1 MLISTWRVTALLLVF
16 VNLASGLERNRLGAS
31 PYYLNHDDCP
41 ERCSISGPE
50 PGNWSVY
57 QDLTQLRKCQETMF
71 FAFSLFDPIDEDSTH
86 RIHACTSFGP
96 DFSLLPNAT
105 TIQAAASSPIS
116 VDYEIGWHK
125 DGLELAA
132 SGIRSIT
139 RQARHYLTHGHGTTD
154 GPAIMFAQSGQAT
167 LGLYVGESL
176 GSQVIG
182 SSALQMLE
190 NSLDNLNVTGS
201 SLAMQLCVPDAGNAH
216 SFGLMVTSNGT
227 FASIQNAVQSWANGT
242 CLSFPES
249 TTMTGQALYTK
260 PLDVLT
266 DVKNSTR
273 PAKPVSTSSEH
284 GRRHQHLHVR
294 AECRTT
300 RVESGDSCAKLAQR
314 CGISASDFTKYNP
327 GSKFCAGLVPKQ
339 HVCCSKGDL
348 PDLRPTKNKDGSC
361 HAYKVDKGDNCAS
374 IAVENGL
381 KVEDLEKFN
390 KKTWGWAGC
399 KRLFYQTVMC
409 LSEGTPPF
417 PDEIANANCGPQ
429 KPGTKKT
436 GDTTD
441 ISDLNPCPLNACCN
455 IWGQC
460 GITKEFCTDTSTG
473 APGTAREGTNGC
485 ISNCGTKIVN
495 SGGGGTIKIGYF
507 QGYGM
512 GRPCLY
518 QDASQ
523 IDTSKYTHLHFAF
536 GTLTKDF
543 DVEVGDKLSQYQ
555 FKNFARLTGV
565 KRILSFGGWDF
576 SALPATYSIFREGVK
591 PANRLNMAKKIAAF
605 IVKHKLDG
613 VDIDWEYPG
622 APDIPGIPPADKDEG
637 KNYLAFL
644 VVLKNLLKGK
654 SVSIAAPSSYWYLK
668 QYPIKDIGKV
678 VDYIVYMTYDLH
690 GQWDT
695 ENSHSQEGCVFGNC
709 LRSQVNLTET
719 QYSLAMITKAG
730 VPSNKVIVGVTS
742 YGRSFKM
749 ASAGC
754 YGPDCFYTGSKIH
767 SDAKEGKCTGQ
778 AGYIADAEIA
788 EILKDKSRVV
798 KHFVDSTSHS
808 DILVYDNTEWVSYMS
823 PSTKMARETVYKA
836 FGMGG
841 TTDWAVDLQEYH
853 DVPKPSK
860 SWAIFKEDAASG
872 YDPLLDNERT
882 GNWTKMNCHSPVMRD
897 FKGYTAPEV
906 WREAG
911 TDGAWKDL
919 LKIWYDLDE
928 KRGYTLS
935 ESITLNLRMTPRPN
949 CHQLKDTECD
959 QLAECIQEMNSDVS
973 GPAGVFIVNS
983 IARIHKMYSSYYDA
997 VTEAAVFISF
1007 DLDAF
1012 GNKFAP
1018 IPEAEDKTWIL
1029 VLVDLLTWG
1038 TSSIAA
1044 PFFNS
1049 KLRELP
1055 YFMGNPNTHDN
1066 IKDTT
1071 MTFIGQSTTV
1081 AKDLVSGVESDT
1093 TWTVEKRDDFKSY
1106 MGQVLDGWQKLA
1118 NASVASLFNGS
1129 DPESVKTLWS
1139 LISDGKMIQAGVKGD
1154 GSKIIKDDGV
1164 STIDLRKHVAKTF
1177 YGYII
1182 PTVWR
1187 VSETYAFILDSG
1199 YDCYAEYPS
1208 EDYVTKEAMDAT
1220 STCYG
1225 GRRYYLVYPK
1235 EDNIGGCINDCTWNG
1250 QCSTTCKKNKFIAPP
1265 GLSTLNATSF
1275 GGITAQDLVV
1285 GSVRT
1290 YEQNGKKNTAKY
1302 DDLVAGDLNT
1312 DDLLNLDVTTPGIMR
1327 LPVCSPERAYQSWDT
1342 TSKGSSAFYPCD
1354 IPPGQRSCKASTFTY
1369 KDDTSNASPL
1379 ASDCEIMIS
1388 NFQNDGSTKWTTQTA
1403 DRQHRELGHYGTCAF
1418 GVEATKLN
1426 GNIHFHFGGGDLTEA
1441 ITTAIKKFKKNGKIG
1456 ASGTVDCAGN
1466 TSKSQPVLWGIYH
1479 HS

>member
-1 MLISTWRVTALLLVF
+1 MLISTWRVAALLLTF
-16 VNLASGLERNRLGAS
+16 VNLASGLGANKWGAS
-31 PYYLNHDDCP
+31 PYQLNHDDCP

-71 FAFSLFDPIDEDSTH
+71 FAFSLFDPIDEHSTH

-96 DFSLLPNAT
+96 DFSRLPNAT
-105 TIQAAASSPIS
+105 TIQTAASSP
-116 VDYEIGWHK
+116 VHVNYEIGWHK
-125 DGLELAA
+125 DGFELAA
-132 SGIRSIT
+132 AGIRSIT
-139 RQARHYLTHGHGTTD
+139 RQARHYLTHGHGTAN

-167 LGLYVGESL
+167 LGIYVGDSL

-190 NSLDNLNVTGS
+190 NNLDSLNVTGS
-201 SLAMQLCVPDAGNAH
+201 NLAMQLCVPDAGNAH

-249 TTMTGQALYTK
+249 TNMTGQVVYTK

-273 PAKPVSTSSEH
+273 PAKPVSTSNEH
-284 GRRHQHLHVR
+284 GRRHQHLHIR
-294 AECRTT
+294 AECTTT

-327 GSKFCAGLVPKQ
+327 ESKFCAQLVPKQ

-361 HAYKVDKGDNCAS
+361 HAYKVDKEDNCAS

-460 GITKEFCTDTSTG
+460 GITKEFCTDTNTG
-473 APGTAREGTNGC
+473 APGTAKEGTNGC

-555 FKNFARLTGV
+555 FKTFVDLTGV

-591 PANRLNMAKKIAAF
+591 PANRLKMANKIAAF
-605 IVKHKLDG
+605 IVKHDLDG

-622 APDIPGIPPADKDEG
+622 APDIPGIPPAEKDEG

-695 ENSHSQEGCVFGNC
+695 ENSHSQEGCAFGNC

-749 ASAGC
+749 AKAGC

-778 AGYIADAEIA
+778 AGYIADAEIQ

-808 DILVYDNTEWVSYMS
+808 DILVYDDTEWVSYMS
-823 PSTKMARETVYKA
+823 PSTKKARESVYKG

-853 DVPKPSK
+853 DVPRPSK
-860 SWAIFKEDAASG
+860 SWAIFKEDVARD
-872 YDPLLDNERT
+872 YDPKLDNERT
-882 GNWTKMNCHSPVMRD
+882 GNWTDLDCSSDVIQHI
-897 FKGYTAPEV
+897 KGKSAPAAWKESG
-906 WREAG
+906 A
-911 TDGAWKDL
+911 DDAWKDIM
-919 LKIWYDLDE
+919 KTWKDLDE
-928 KRGYTLS
+928 DRKYTLS
-935 ESITLNLRMTPRPN
+935 RSITTNLRIEARPN
-949 CHQLKDTECD
+949 CQSLKDEACNDILEC
-959 QLAECIQEMNSDVS
+959 LETMNGEFS
-973 GPAGVFIVNS
+973 GPAAKFIWNS
-983 IARIHKMYSSYYDA
+983 LARVHRMYSDYYDA
-997 VTEAAVFISF
+997 VTEAATFIAF
-1007 DLDAF
+1007 DLADF

-1018 IPEAEDKTWIL
+1018 IPEAEDNTWLFVMI
-1029 VLVDLLTWG
+1029 DLLTWG

-1049 KLRELP
+1049 YLKTLP
-1055 YFMGNPNTHDN
+1055 YFKGNPASHDN
-1066 IKDTT
+1066 VKDTT
-1071 MTFIGQSTTV
+1071 MTFIGQSTTLV
-1081 AKDLVSGVESDT
+1081 KDIRSGVTAET
-1093 TWTVEKRDDFKSY
+1093 TWTVEKRDSFTSY
-1106 MGQVLDGWQKLA
+1106 MGQVLEGWQTLA
-1118 NASVASLFNGS
+1118 NASVNDLFNGS
-1129 DPESVKTLWS
+1129 NPDSIKTLWS
-1139 LISDGKMIQAGVKGD
+1139 LISDGKMIEAGVNGD
-1154 GSKIIKDDGV
+1154 GSSVETEVVPSGINLK
-1164 STIDLRKHVAKTF
+1164 KHVAKTF
-1177 YGYII
+1177 YGYTI
-1182 PTVWR
+1182 PTIWR
-1187 VSETYAFILDSG
+1187 VAQYYAFVLDSG
-1199 YDCYAEYPS
+1199 YDCNAEYPS
-1208 EDYVTKEAMDAT
+1208 EDYVSKEAMDAT

-1225 GRRYYLVYPK
+1225 KRRYYLVYPK
-1235 EDNIGGCINDCTWNG
+1235 EDGIGGCH
-1250 QCSTTCKKNKFIAPP
+1250 KNCNTGGSCPEICAWSKFRAPP
-1265 GLSTLNATSF
+1265 GIEAFDGTSF
-1275 GGITAQDLVV
+1275 GGMSARDIIV

-1290 YEQNGKKNTAKY
+1290 YEQNGKKNKAMPEDK
-1302 DDLVAGDLNT
+1302 VAGDLDT
-1312 DDLLNLDVTTPGIMR
+1312 DHLFELDVTTPGIMR
-1327 LPVCSPERAYQSWDT
+1327 LPVCSPERAWQSWDT
-1342 TSKGSSAFYPCD
+1342 AAKGSSPFYPCD
-1354 IPPGQRSCKASTFTY
+1354 IPPGQRSCNKSTY

-1379 ASDCEIMIS
+1379 ASDCEVMIK
-1388 NFQNDGSTKWTTQTA
+1388 NFENDGSTKWTTQTA
-1403 DRQHRELGHYGTCAF
+1403 DLQHRKLGHYGTCAF
-1418 GVEATKLN
+1418 GVEATELN
-1426 GNIHFHFGGGDLTEA
+1426 GNIHFHFGGGDLIEA
-1441 ITTAIKKFKKNGKIG
+1441 INTSIKQFKKNGKIG
-1456 ASGTVDCAGN
+1456 ASGKVLCAGN
-1466 TSKSQPVLWGIYH
+1466 TGMTQPVLWGIYH
-1479 HS
+1479 T